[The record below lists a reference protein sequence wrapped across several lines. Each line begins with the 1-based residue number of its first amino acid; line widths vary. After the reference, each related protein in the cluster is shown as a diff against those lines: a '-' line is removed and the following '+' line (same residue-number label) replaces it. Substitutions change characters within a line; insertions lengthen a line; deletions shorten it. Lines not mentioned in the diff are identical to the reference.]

1 MKSEKSCHVRP
12 WMRFLGYCTAAI
24 LIGALF
30 APARAQA
37 AALILN
43 EYNAVDNAAYL
54 NGGSYKADLTK
65 EDTYFGTVPGMPDG
79 RLEGNGGNWIELV
92 VIDDHLDIRGW
103 HLRWAEAGANS
114 TDGSDIWF
122 GDTNVEQGVI
132 TFSPAAELWSD
143 LRSGTIIT
151 ISEKKEIG
159 VDTDWD
165 GGLDDRNFTDGV
177 DPGDVDV
184 TIDLSTDTASY
195 DPFADNWWIHLSSRQ
210 EEDDGTLLVS
220 TVTNVAGDGPGDF
233 SIGPDDWQLSIFDD
247 ADTLVFGPI
256 GEDIKT
262 FGDFPGGITD
272 EETGRLETD
281 PAGSI
286 DNDDFDDATS
296 STFGLP
302 NEWGGNTQDFSALRA
317 AIPEPGTIVLLCG
330 GGLMLLMCRCRRS
343 VRSQNDITRK

>member
-92 VIDDHLDIRGW
+92 VIQDHLDIRDW
-103 HLRWAEAGANS
+103 QLKWAETGAIIPGGTN
-114 TDGSDIWF
+114 DIWY
-122 GDTNVEQGVI
+122 GDPTVEQGVI
-132 TFSPAAELWSD
+132 TFSPTADIWAD

-151 ISEKKEIG
+151 ISEKDDIG

-165 GGLDDRNFTDGV
+165 LDLDDRNFTDGV
-177 DPGDVDV
+177 SNEDEDV
-184 TIDLSTDTASY
+184 IIPLATDISY
-195 DPFADNWWIHLSSRQ
+195 DPIADDWWIHIGSR
-210 EEDDGTLLVS
+210 EEAGNVS
-220 TVTNVAGDGPGDF
+220 PLITTETNVEGDSAGDF
-233 SIGPDDWQLSIFDD
+233 SVGPADWELSVFNATGALD
-247 ADTLVFGPI
+247 FGPI
-256 GEDIKT
+256 GEDIDT
-262 FGDFPGGITD
+262 FGVFSGGVND
-272 EETGRLETD
+272 EEAGRLEAD
-281 PAGSI
+281 PAANVN
-286 DNDDFDDATS
+286 NDYFDDVTS
-296 STFGLP
+296 TTFGQP
-302 NEWGGNTQDFSALRA
+302 NEWGGFIQDFSQLRSSA
-317 AIPEPGTIVLLCG
+317 VPEPGTFVLLATA
-330 GGLMLLMCRCRRS
+330 GLVVLLWRRRRRR
-343 VRSQNDITRK
+343 VA